1 MTQINTITRLTLII
15 SLCFVFIFDTGAQA
29 LRIPSQTNIPCTA
42 GRKIG
47 VTKINIFWNAPGV
60 KGREGKIWGTDI
72 AYFGT
77 QVLGF
82 GSSVQSPWRAGADE
96 NTIFSVSTDV
106 SINGQLLKA
115 GSYGFFI
122 ELNEDHCVLI
132 FNENTAGWGSYFYDQ
147 SKDVLRVNTQQI
159 KNVPISVERLNY
171 VFDKESSNSV
181 ELSLNWENWKIPF
194 VITIDEKATILA
206 DIQAQMSGA
215 LGFDPPSLQAAANWC
230 NNQNVNLDQALGWI
244 ESASNPNLGGLNNFT
259 SLSIKS
265 GILAKMG
272 KSAESEAVFKE
283 GLQVAKPLELHMYG
297 RRLIGQ
303 GKLDEAFTIMEGNY
317 KSQNGAWPTTV
328 GMMRIYSAKG
338 NIKEALKYAKMAQKQ
353 APDELNKNSI
363 NAAVKTLEDGK
374 TL

>member
-1 MTQINTITRLTLII
+1 MTKFNTFTRLTLII
-15 SLCFVFIFDTGAQA
+15 AIGFIFVLEMAAQA

-47 VTKINIFWNAPGV
+47 VTKINISWNAPGV
-60 KGREGKIWGTDI
+60 KGREGKIWGTDV

-82 GSSVQSPWRAGADE
+82 GSSVESPWRAGADE
-96 NTIFSVSTDV
+96 STIITVSTDV

-115 GSYGFFI
+115 GSYGFFM
-122 ELNEDHCVLI
+122 ELYEDHCVLI
-132 FNENTAGWGSYFYDQ
+132 FNSNTAGWGTYFYDK
-147 SKDVLRVNTQQI
+147 SKDVLRVETRQI
-159 KNVPISVERLNY
+159 KNASTNVERLNY

-194 VITIDEKATILA
+194 EITIDEKATILA

-230 NNQNVNLDQALGWI
+230 NNQNVNLEQALGWI

-272 KSAESEAVFKE
+272 KNAESEAVFQQ
-283 GLQVAKPLELHMYG
+283 GLQVAKPLELHSYG

-363 NAAVKTLEDGK
+363 NAAVKTLEEGK